1 MKARCAVSGSGSP
14 NADNGFAEKRR
25 SVYIKRGVPDS
36 DISVNGTKTDLSPI
50 RTVKRK
56 FCFSLRNGSR
66 QKTISG
72 TAFRRAFFVL
82 NAFLPCTNDK
92 RRFLGRLLPHVLF
105 CGRKKVFFETGC
117 GFLRAFLSVGKR
129 DGRFFYA
136 MKTAAISAAEAN
148 DSNQN
153 RAAEASDSNQNRTAE

>member
-82 NAFLPCTNDK
+82 NAFFALCKRQAAFFRSVVAPCIAL
-92 RRFLGRLLPHVLF
+92 RQ
-105 CGRKKVFFETGC
+105 KKSFFETGS
-117 GFLRAFLSVGKR
+117 G
-129 DGRFFYA
+129 FFYA
-136 MKTAAISAAEAN
+136 RSFLLENGTGAFFMP
-148 DSNQN
+148 
-153 RAAEASDSNQNRTAE
+153 

>member
-82 NAFLPCTNDK
+82 NAFFALYKRQAAFFRSVVAPCIALRQKN
-92 RRFLGRLLPHVLF
+92 FS
-105 CGRKKVFFETGC
+105 ETGS

-129 DGRFFYA
+129 GGRFFYA

-153 RAAEASDSNQNRTAE
+153 RAAE

>member
-36 DISVNGTKTDLSPI
+36 DISVNGTKTDLSLI

-66 QKTISG
+66 QKTISS

-82 NAFLPCTNDK
+82 NAFLPCTNDR
-92 RRFLGRLLPHVLF
+92 RRFFGSAVAPCIVL
-105 CGRKKVFFETGC
+105 RQKKSFFETGC
-117 GFLRAFLSVGKR
+117 GFLRAFLSVEKR

-153 RAAEASDSNQNRTAE
+153 RAAE

>member
-1 MKARCAVSGSGSP
+1 MRCQAAAVPTPITVSP
-14 NADNGFAEKRR
+14 KKRR

-82 NAFLPCTNDK
+82 NAFFALHK
-92 RRFLGRLLPHVLF
+92 RLAAFFRVGCYPMY
-105 CGRKKVFFETGC
+105 CSAAKKFFGN
-117 GFLRAFLSVGKR
+117 RQ
-129 DGRFFYA
+129 RFFYA
-136 MKTAAISAAEAN
+136 RSFLFKNGRALFLFRKTGCDKRGGSER
-148 DSNQN
+148 Q
-153 RAAEASDSNQNRTAE
+153 

>member
-92 RRFLGRLLPHVLF
+92 RRFFGSAVVPHVLF
-105 CGRKKVFFETGC
+105 CGRKKVF
-117 GFLRAFLSVGKR
+117 LKPAAV
-129 DGRFFYA
+129 FYA
-136 MKTAAISAAEAN
+136 RSFLFKN
-148 DSNQN
+148 G
-153 RAAEASDSNQNRTAE
+153 RALFLCHENGCDKRGGSKRQ